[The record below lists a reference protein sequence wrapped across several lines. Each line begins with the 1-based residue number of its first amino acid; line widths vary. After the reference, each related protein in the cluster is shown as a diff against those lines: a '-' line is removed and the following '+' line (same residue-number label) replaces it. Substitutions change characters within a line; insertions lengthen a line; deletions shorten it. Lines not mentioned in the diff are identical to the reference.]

1 VLNKNNT
8 IHLVYAR
15 EYESDERNEPYFY
28 SYNTVFRNV
37 HFSKLDKLKKFV
49 DKICKYCD
57 TNYTE
62 RATNFTG
69 NSKVEI
75 LTGDEYY
82 ETYGDVYGYDNNSDD
97 IRYINDY
104 GQSYNTRQFFKK
116 DYNPEILETYKQ
128 QLTKAI

>member
-1 VLNKNNT
+1 MLNKNNT

-57 TNYTE
+57 TNYT
-62 RATNFTG
+62 
-69 NSKVEI
+69 
-75 LTGDEYY
+75 
-82 ETYGDVYGYDNNSDD
+82 
-97 IRYINDY
+97 
-104 GQSYNTRQFFKK
+104 
-116 DYNPEILETYKQ
+116 
-128 QLTKAI
+128 